1 MRLRSV
7 LALAILAFPGTRLGA
22 QGQSSSA
29 LLTAQVEVSNEPL
42 VIVPLADLRFGQL
55 VPGTP
60 ATIAPRTST
69 GAGKFEIHG
78 LRRAEITF
86 DLTLPTLLRAGAGP
100 YTIPVAFGNTAACHR
115 MTDQQNVCTLF
126 NPSATLTVRLRNRPP
141 PDATVFVW
149 LGGTVSPSPTQFP
162 GIYTATVTATVQY
175 TGN

>member
-1 MRLRSV
+1 VRAAGT
-7 LALAILAFPGTRLGA
+7 LALALLAPWGSPLGA
-22 QGQSSSA
+22 QSSSSA

-42 VIVPLADLRFGQL
+42 VIFPIGDLRFGQL

-60 ATIAPRTST
+60 TTLSPRTSGT
-69 GAGKFEIHG
+69 AGKFEIHG
-78 LRRAEITF
+78 VRRAEITF
-86 DLTLPTLLRAGAGP
+86 DLTLPTLLRAGMGP
-100 YTIPVAFGNTAACHR
+100 HTMPVAFGVTSGCHR
-115 MTDQQNVCTLF
+115 TTDQQSACTLF